1 MMWLTKIR
9 TFISELDQSEFR
21 RFMMIYVGVFLAC
34 AGGLIFFYFSQE
46 VGTQEQIKRL
56 NKARKQVQKVLTDYQ
71 KVAQQKA
78 SVAQILA
85 EDKNFYLQ
93 QFTQSALQAVEIESS
108 VVGKVSSK
116 SLRNGYTEESVSV
129 QLSNINTQELCKLL
143 QNIEQ
148 ASRVYVK
155 KVTINRDV
163 GATAINVNM
172 EIATL
177 KQSDG

>member
-1 MMWLTKIR
+1 MWLTRIR

-21 RFMMIYVGVFLAC
+21 KFMVIYVAAFLVC
-34 AGGLIFFYFSQE
+34 SGGLIFFYVSQE
-46 VGTQEQIKRL
+46 VGTQEQLKKL
-56 NKARKQVQKVLTDYQ
+56 NKARKKVQKVLTDYQ
-71 KVAQQKA
+71 KVAKQKE
-78 SVAQILA
+78 SVAQILSA
-85 EDKNFYLQ
+85 DKNFYLQ
-93 QFTQSALQAVEIESS
+93 QFTQSALQAVDIESS
-108 VVGKVSSK
+108 TVGKVSSK
-116 SLRNGYTEESVSV
+116 SLRNGYTEESVAV
-129 QLSNINTQELCKLL
+129 QLSNVNTQELCALL